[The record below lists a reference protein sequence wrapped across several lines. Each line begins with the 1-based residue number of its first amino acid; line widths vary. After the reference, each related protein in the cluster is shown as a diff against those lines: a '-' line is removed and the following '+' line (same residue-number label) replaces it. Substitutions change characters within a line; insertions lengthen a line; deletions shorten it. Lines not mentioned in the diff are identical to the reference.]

1 MGDREEYLELLKKKE
16 ENKLLKEHQNKEVN
30 KELNK
35 LSWIKQ
41 LQYRDKFGILI
52 FKDKLE
58 RLELNQKWAFEYVVK
73 QYYTELKDNWEE
85 EFNHFFTELLNEEVK
100 SINDYMK
107 KHNYRKEETESFIK
121 S

>member
-16 ENKLLKEHQNKEVN
+16 DNKLLNEKQERDKNSD
-30 KELNK
+30 LNK

-41 LQYRDKFGILI
+41 LQYRDKFDNLV
-52 FKDKLE
+52 FKERLE

-73 QYYTELKDNWEE
+73 EYYKELKDNWEE
-85 EFNHFFTELLNEEVK
+85 EFNHFFIELLNEEVK

-107 KHNYRKEETESFIK
+107 KHNYHKIETESFIK